1 MEAQEILEGKILK
14 ALSKWRIRAFEQ
26 FKANCKICN
35 IPLRPH
41 EARFTKLDES
51 SFFCEKCW
59 KEKVL
64 PQMREVHGIASGIEK
79 DVAGMLYG
87 LVFHSDILKSDEDF
101 AMLGKYVAAVMK
113 EYVSKL
119 IDAGFDPDTVMS
131 YWPVSLFRR
140 LTGIALP
147 NNWADRLFA
156 ASVIEDVVRYHAAKG
171 LFIFTPDGKYW
182 KESFRSAPAAYA
194 LRKEP
199 LRKIQPE
206 ELLELLRQEH
216 H

>member
-14 ALSKWRIRAFEQ
+14 AISKWRIKAFEQ
-26 FKANCKICN
+26 FKANCKICS
-35 IPLRPH
+35 IPLQPH

-51 SFFCEKCW
+51 SFFCERCW

-64 PQMREVHGIASGIEK
+64 PQMRAVHSIASGVEK
-79 DVAGMLYG
+79 DVTGMLYG
-87 LVFHSDILKSDEDF
+87 IVFHSDLLQSDEDF

-119 IDAGFDPDTVMS
+119 IDAGLDPDTVMS

-147 NNWADRLFA
+147 SNWADRFFA
-156 ASVIEDVVRYHAAKG
+156 ASVIEDVVRYHTTKG

-182 KESFRSAPAAYA
+182 KESFRAAPAAYA

-216 H
+216 R